1 VTARR
6 ASGSG
11 NGCGRAA
18 AIALAIVLAL
28 AALVGGARIAH
39 ADRDYIE
46 HVVKPG
52 DSLDLLAAEYY
63 GDRRH
68 QIFIMVA
75 NRMDHPRALK
85 PGEKLR
91 VPVTRNVTVAVG
103 DSFESLAQTYLGDK
117 RRASFLAEFNDL
129 AVGDGLAAG
138 TVLTVPF
145 HVVHTAAGPETLDA
159 IAAAYFGDSKNAALL
174 RKYNFL
180 ERDALKAKETIVI
193 PIRHVKVRESAL
205 PPVDAESRARAEKR
219 KATEAAATR
228 ALPLAQLAWRA
239 GDAAEVR
246 RRLLGLDLDFLATD
260 RAVDIGMLLGAAY
273 VALGDEDSARAT
285 FHRALE
291 RRPTTVMRAYW
302 YSPRIRDLWRKAGGT
317 AEDDP

>member
-1 VTARR
+1 VNAR
-6 ASGSG
+6 AT
-11 NGCGRAA
+11 GRAK
-18 AIALAIVLAL
+18 IGMLALAVVVAL
-28 AALVGGARIAH
+28 AALVGGARPAH
-39 ADRDYIE
+39 ANRDYIV
-46 HVVKPG
+46 HTVKAG

-75 NRMDHPRALK
+75 NKMDHPRALK

-91 VPVTRNVTVAVG
+91 VPVTRSITVAVG
-103 DSFESLAQTYLGDK
+103 DTFESLAQTYLGDK

-129 AVGDGLAAG
+129 AADDGLAAG

-145 HVVHTAAGPETLDA
+145 HVDHTAAGRETLDA
-159 IAAAYFGDSKNAALL
+159 IAAAYFGDSKNARLL
-174 RKYNFL
+174 RRYNFL
-180 ERDALKAKETIVI
+180 ERDALRAKETIVI

-219 KATEAAATR
+219 KATEAAAAR

-239 GDAAEVR
+239 GDTAEVK
-246 RRLLGLDLDFLATD
+246 RRLIGLDLDFLAAE
-260 RAVDIGMLLGAAY
+260 RAVEIGMLLGGAY
-273 VALGDEDSARAT
+273 VALGDDDSARAA
-285 FHRALE
+285 FHRAIE
-291 RRPTTVMRAYW
+291 RRSTTVMRAYW
-302 YSPRIRDLWRKAGGT
+302 YSPRIRELWRKAGGA